1 VGGLFGQ
8 LGYFFNIIFAFPIFN
23 ILMVLYRLFG
33 DFGVSIVIMTIALRL
48 ILFPLTLKQLRSTK
62 ATQALQ
68 PLMADIKKKYAND
81 PQAQYRATQEL
92 YKEYKINPLAGCLPL
107 FIQLPI
113 LYGLYG
119 AMDIVFRPANTHL
132 TYDHMVNNVLY
143 PFIHPF
149 SGLTASSFGMHWFGF
164 IDLPLATPDHT
175 FVLPIIAGLATF
187 AQLRMSQARNQQ
199 GGSSGGMMGNQMQ
212 IMSFIMPFVTF
223 FFALEFPAG
232 LALYWSASSIFSMVQ
247 QYFVTGWGSLFT
259 MPSFSFSGNAKGGST
274 SGKATTNFLGETRRE
289 KPSTKVVDSNAEAL
303 PESGT
308 RSSNYSNNS
317 STRRR
322 RPNSS
327 SARRRGNTPRRNPSR
342 S

>member
-1 VGGLFGQ
+1 VGGFFGNI
-8 LGYFFNIIFAFPIFN
+8 GYLFNIIFAYPIFN

-48 ILFPLTLKQLRSTK
+48 LLFPLTLKQLRSTK

-107 FIQLPI
+107 FVQLPI

-119 AMDIVFRPANTHL
+119 AMDLVFRPANTHL
-132 TYDHMVNNVLY
+132 TYDYMVNSVLY

-164 IDLPLATPDHT
+164 INLSLAAPDHT

-199 GGSSGGMMGNQMQ
+199 GGAATGGMMGNQMQ
-212 IMSFIMPFVTF
+212 IMSFIIPFVTF

-247 QYFVTGWGSLFT
+247 QYFVTGWGSLFSL
-259 MPSFSFSGNAKGGST
+259 PSFSLGSAKGGSNAG
-274 SGKATTNFLGETRRE
+274 SKANTNFSGETRRE
-289 KPSTKVVDSNAEAL
+289 KSTTVVDSNAEAL
-303 PESGT
+303 SESGT